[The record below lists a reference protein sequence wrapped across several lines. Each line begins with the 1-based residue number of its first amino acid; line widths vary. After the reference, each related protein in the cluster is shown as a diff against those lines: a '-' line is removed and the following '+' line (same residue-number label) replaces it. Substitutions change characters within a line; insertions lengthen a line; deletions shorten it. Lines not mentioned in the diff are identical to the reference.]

1 VLWVALTGARLWAQ
15 SLDAHARHERSQVA
29 AANVDALALQ
39 LSAQHACAHER
50 VLQMQLVDAA
60 HERQICLAGEP
71 GQVVNTATADAQ

>member
-1 VLWVALTGARLWAQ
+1 MASAATTASAVAMRWRRTT
-15 SLDAHARHERSQVA
+15 RHERSQVA

-60 HERQICLAGEP
+60 HERQICLPGKP